1 MGQRLSNSLG
11 LCRKAGRCV
20 TGDETVEKTVRAG
33 KAALVILDAEVS
45 GNTRDKY
52 TFLCRGRGVE
62 LLFTEEPGLAI
73 GQPGKKII
81 AVTDTGFAKMIREA
95 YKSEYECGGK

>member
-1 MGQRLSNSLG
+1 MGQRLSNALG

-33 KAALVILDAEVS
+33 KAQLVVLDSECS
-45 GNTRDKY
+45 ENTRDKY

-62 LLFTEEPGLAI
+62 LLEVPEPGLAI
-73 GQPGKKII
+73 GQPGRKVI
-81 AVTDTGFAKMIREA
+81 AVTDTGFSKMIREA
-95 YKSEYECGGK
+95 YCNENECGGK

>member
-1 MGQRLSNSLG
+1 MGQRLSNALG

-33 KAALVILDAEVS
+33 KALLVVLDEEASE
-45 GNTRDKY
+45 NTRDKY

-62 LLFTEEPGLAI
+62 LLLVKEPGRAI
-73 GQPGKKII
+73 GQPGKKLI
-81 AVTDTGFAKMIREA
+81 AVTDTGFAKMIQEA
-95 YKSEYECGGK
+95 NKFENECGGK